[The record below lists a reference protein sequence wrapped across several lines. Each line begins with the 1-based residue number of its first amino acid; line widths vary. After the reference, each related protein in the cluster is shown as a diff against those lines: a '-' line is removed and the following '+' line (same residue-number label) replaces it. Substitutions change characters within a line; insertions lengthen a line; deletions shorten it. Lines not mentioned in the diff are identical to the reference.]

1 MNAVLAH
8 RTVFASPV
16 CALVH
21 AHCVGT
27 LFFSSNSSR
36 QLRCYGA
43 SYAAT
48 PVLMWHLLLSIGLPQ
63 PVSTTRRLIPFPRG
77 VLRKF
82 LDDKERAVPGT
93 RIDSPGFDM
102 AGYYWQVTLYPFG
115 GNADPTYAGRVGVY
129 LKLLQPGGD
138 GRIPAEVDTSFE
150 MTLNVLRA
158 DALAAAETEAD
169 AEARE
174 AARRGTV
181 FRCGM
186 TFCPA
191 SEAGESSG
199 RCEDWG
205 AHVYPTSLLLKEL
218 EDEACVAAVDL
229 ELSVWGQRPCR
240 PTAGL
245 GALVAQVRR
254 LPRGSL
260 RVGEVV
266 VALGQGG
273 SSPTAAGSSSGGFQF
288 EPGVEYRIMR
298 LESEEGSSMFELAPP
313 HSAGGVAY
321 LLPTSRTARGAG
333 TFSELFYSN
342 EALMAQRLGAEAD
355 MEAEQSW
362 REPSLEGSDRVRA
375 PGAPKWPVAVKIAS
389 LPPIASRLGFR
400 ALPARLGFAARYR
413 SRLLLLFVVVGASP
427 LWGGFLLS
435 QLGSAYV
442 IPSRSMEA
450 TLSVGDVVL
459 GEKVS
464 RLANLPFEVDDL
476 VLFSPPAELRK
487 IVEEAG
493 SKPLGSRDL
502 FVKRVAALAG
512 DTVELLADGAIA
524 INGEPRKAPPLQCSE
539 GAGAQQRSRGA
550 VSRVIPKGQVFVLGD
565 CPARSTDSRTWGPLP
580 VENVVARPVLRV
592 WPLDRRGAIDAS
604 RDLNPFVRPSKVR
617 ASSE

>member
-1 MNAVLAH
+1 
-8 RTVFASPV
+8 
-16 CALVH
+16 
-21 AHCVGT
+21 
-27 LFFSSNSSR
+27 
-36 QLRCYGA
+36 
-43 SYAAT
+43 
-48 PVLMWHLLLSIGLPQ
+48 MWHLLLSSSIGLPQ
-63 PVSTTRRLIPFPRG
+63 PISTTRRLIPFPRG

-102 AGYYWQVTLYPFG
+102 DGYYWQVTLYPFG

-138 GRIPAEVDTSFE
+138 GRTPAEIDTSFE
-150 MTLNVLRA
+150 MTLNVVRS
-158 DALAAAETEAD
+158 DALASAAEAD
-169 AEARE
+169 ADDESRE

-205 AHVYPTSLLLKEL
+205 AHVYPSSLLLKEL
-218 EDEACVAAVDL
+218 EDEANVAAVDV

-240 PTAGL
+240 PAAGL
-245 GALVAQVRR
+245 FALADQVRR

-266 VALGQGG
+266 VALQGG
-273 SSPTAAGSSSGGFQF
+273 APGGTGFQC

-298 LESEEGSSMFELAPP
+298 LESEDGSSRFELSPP
-313 HSAGGVAY
+313 HTRGGVAY
-321 LLPTSRTARGAG
+321 ILPTSRTARGAG

-342 EALMAQRLGAEAD
+342 EALMAQKLGAEAD
-355 MEAEQSW
+355 IEAEQSW
-362 REPSLEGSDRVRA
+362 RMPSLEGSDRVRA
-375 PGAPKWPVAVKIAS
+375 PGAPKWPVAVPIDS

-400 ALPARLGFAARYR
+400 ALPARLGYAARYR
-413 SRLLLLFVVVGASP
+413 SRRLLLFVVVGAFP

-459 GEKVS
+459 AEKVS
-464 RLANLPFEVDDL
+464 RIANLPTEVDDL

-493 SKPLGSRDL
+493 GKPLGSRDL

-512 DTVELLADGAIA
+512 DTVELLPDGAIA
-524 INGEPRKAPPLQCSE
+524 VNGAPRKAPPLQCSE
-539 GAGAQQRSRGA
+539 GSGTQQRNRGA
-550 VSRVIPKGQVFVLGD
+550 VSRVIPRGQVFVLGD

-580 VENVVARPVLRV
+580 EENVVARPVLRV
-592 WPLDRRGAIDAS
+592 WPPDRRGTIDAS
-604 RDLNPFVRPSKVR
+604 RDLNPFVRPLKAR
-617 ASSE
+617 E